1 MLYLW
6 TSNIHQLTMSLISID
21 IQSLIISFGYKALY
35 RNMYVD
41 LLQAKQT
48 PNDQSNKQTARQSHV
63 KTIINGFYR
72 N

>member
-1 MLYLW
+1 MLYLC

-21 IQSLIISFGYKALY
+21 IQSLSFGYKALY

-48 PNDQSNKQTARQSHV
+48 PNDHSNKQTTRQSHV